1 MFGSTLNTRLLW
13 IVIYLFIYNHY
24 SKPSIIQNQL
34 EHQVRSLLQKTV
46 NNFAKISVLDTQ
58 LESE

>member
-13 IVIYLFIYNHY
+13 IVIYLFIYKHH
-24 SKPSIIQNQL
+24 SKPRIIQNQL

-46 NNFAKISVLDTQ
+46 NSFAKISVLDTQ